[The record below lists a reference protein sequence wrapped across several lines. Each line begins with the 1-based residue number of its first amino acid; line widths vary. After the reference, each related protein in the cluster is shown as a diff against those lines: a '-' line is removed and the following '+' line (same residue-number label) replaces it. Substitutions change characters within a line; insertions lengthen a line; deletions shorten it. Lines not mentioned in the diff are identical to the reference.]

1 MTKILTIFFKIC
13 NHLLFALL
21 YPILTLVNLFLLT
34 LTFLNNLHQ
43 NLQPSTFRAF
53 IRILTLVN
61 LFLLTLTFLNN
72 LHQNLQPSTFR
83 AL

>member
-1 MTKILTIFFKIC
+1 MNNLHQNLQPSTFRTFI
-13 NHLLFALL
+13 
-21 YPILTLVNLFLLT
+21 PILALFNLFLLI

-43 NLQPSTFRAF
+43 NLQPST
-53 IRILTLVN
+53 
-61 LFLLTLTFLNN
+61 LTFMNN